1 MLCRTHCRFAV
12 FIERSGKTFNQHLA
26 DPAHLL
32 GRGRD
37 SKEVADAVP
46 DGADPSADL
55 IPEPRSEGLN
65 ALPQPAHKV
74 RADLHDFRNG
84 LCKGGDN
91 SRNDLRD
98 RLDDL
103 QNYGGEV
110 FNEGDKQRHARFH
123 QLWDGCQQC
132 VHNGSND
139 LRQRFH
145 NGLNDLR

>member
-1 MLCRTHCRFAV
+1 MLRRAHCRLAV
-12 FIERSGKTFNQHLA
+12 FVEGPGKTLHQHLA

-74 RADLHDFRNG
+74 RADLYDFWNG
-84 LCKGGDN
+84 LRKGGDN
-91 SRNDLRD
+91 PRNNLRD
-98 RLDDL
+98 SLDDL
-103 QNYGGEV
+103 QNDGGEV
-110 FNEGDKQRHARFH
+110 FNQGDKQRHTRLH
-123 QLWDGCQQC
+123 QLRDGCQQS
-132 VHNGSND
+132 VHNGGDD
-139 LRQRFH
+139 LGEGCD
-145 NGLNDLR
+145 NGLNDFR